1 MPFGKAFDKFEEK
14 KERDE
19 ENEKLT
25 EEKDFG
31 EGDVIFKY
39 YKQFTDQGNI
49 LSYMIYLW
57 LRKQNEYEQE
67 RIILEYYKLQME
79 PLDDGV
85 AVKFKE
91 DGKNQ
96 EFIKY
101 IWKQE
106 IKHKLLDEN
115 KI

>member
-39 YKQFTDQGNI
+39 YKQSKYLMKVVLNKVNI
-49 LSYMIYLW
+49 
-57 LRKQNEYEQE
+57 
-67 RIILEYYKLQME
+67 
-79 PLDDGV
+79 
-85 AVKFKE
+85 
-91 DGKNQ
+91 
-96 EFIKY
+96 
-101 IWKQE
+101 
-106 IKHKLLDEN
+106 
-115 KI
+115 